1 MLVPIYQEF
10 VSYAVFMY
18 LLHRAVHVPHIHEEM
33 RAQNNMIALCLVRVQ
48 ATKACSHLRLYAA
61 ASGVGSR
68 VCTHKLCPRAV
79 GLRVYWEGVC
89 DTYTES
95 AIYKICMHIYV
106 CVPVRYL
113 VNSV

>member
-10 VSYAVFMY
+10 VSYAVYTY
-18 LLHRAVHVPHIHEEM
+18 LLQRAVHVPHIHEEM
-33 RAQNNMIALCLVRVQ
+33 RAENNMIALCLVRVQ
-48 ATKACSHLRLYAA
+48 ATKACSHLRLSAA

-79 GLRVYWEGVC
+79 GLRVCWGGGV
-89 DTYTES
+89 THAES